1 METQIHP
8 PEARNLIIIGSG
20 PAGYT
25 AGIYASRAQ
34 LKPLLF
40 TGEEPG
46 GQLTWTTE
54 VENYPGFED
63 GVQGPE
69 LMQKF
74 RKQAERFGTEVLDA
88 KVDKVDFS
96 SRPLKVFSADKEYTA
111 KSVIISTGA
120 SANWLGLEN
129 ETRLKGK
136 GVSSCATCDGFFF
149 KDKDVVVIGGGDV
162 ALEDAI
168 FLTKV
173 VRSVKV
179 IHRRDCLRASEFM
192 QRKAKENKK
201 IEFIWNSEVIDV
213 LGDQKVS
220 GVKIKNTKT
229 NEESEIA
236 CEGMFVAI
244 GHHPNTEIFK
254 GQIELEDKL
263 GYIVLKQ
270 GSRTNVEGVFA
281 AGDVADF
288 TYRQAV
294 TAAGMGCI
302 AAIDAERWLEDYDEN
317 IKKEAHEKN
326 C

>member
-1 METQIHP
+1 METQ
-8 PEARNLIIIGSG
+8 NLIIIGSG

-25 AGIYASRAQ
+25 AAIYAARAQ
-34 LKPLLF
+34 LKPLQF